1 MDSFTTMNELRIT
14 APLFEKLE
22 RHLFP
27 GDDDEHGAIICAGI
41 SESDR
46 GLRLLAREVVLA
58 RDGVDY
64 VPGQYGYRALTP
76 EFVAQVSNYCA
87 RQGMCYFAVH
97 CHGGDDFV
105 RFSDVDLESHRRGY
119 PALLDIMDGGPL
131 GAIVFAHNAVAGEIW
146 RPRKVS
152 KLTKLTV
159 VGVNHRR
166 LYPEPVQPP
175 PGCANVYHR
184 QSLLF
189 GAVGQDELRKAKVG
203 IIGLGGVGSLINE
216 WLARLGVGAIV
227 AVDFDRIEPSNRSRV
242 VDSLRSDCREWLL
255 ESKVP
260 LLQGVGRRLARYKI
274 HVAER
279 VARRANP
286 KVHFF
291 PIVGDVA
298 DENVAKSLRDID
310 YLFLCA
316 DTMQSRLVFNAL
328 VHQYLIPGVQIGAK
342 VTSDADTGD
351 VTDVFSVARLVL
363 PYPMGGCLLCNQLID
378 SAKLQ
383 EEALSP
389 DERRQQRYVD
399 DPRVHAPSVITL
411 NALGSA
417 QAANDFMMG
426 YLGLF
431 DAQQAKTGYRIHD
444 ALSRTWRS
452 ADCAYI
458 PSCPHCGM
466 NERSVFARGD
476 RASLPC
482 RART

>member
-1 MDSFTTMNELRIT
+1 MNELRIS
-14 APLFEKLE
+14 APLFEKLQL
-22 RHLFP
+22 HLFP
-27 GDDDEHGAIICAGI
+27 GDGDEHGAVICAGM
-41 SESDR
+41 SETDR
-46 GLRLLAREVVLA
+46 GLRLFAREIVLA

-76 EFVAQVSNYCA
+76 EFVARVSNHCA
-87 RQGMCYFAVH
+87 RQGLCYFAVH

-105 RFSDVDLESHRRGY
+105 RFSDVDLESHQRGY
-119 PALLDIMDGGPL
+119 PALLDITDGGPI
-131 GAIVFAHNAVAGEIW
+131 GALVFAHNAVAGEIW

-159 VGVNHRR
+159 IGVNHRR
-166 LYPEPVQPP
+166 LYPEPVQPTR
-175 PGCANVYHR
+175 GFADVYHR

-189 GAVGQDELRKAKVG
+189 GAVGQEELRKAKIG

-242 VDSLRSDCREWLL
+242 VDSLRSDCRDWLL
-255 ESKVP
+255 ESKIP
-260 LLQGVGRRLARYKI
+260 LLQGVGRRLARYKVHI
-274 HVAER
+274 AER

-286 KVHFF
+286 NIDFF
-291 PIVGDVA
+291 PIVGNVV
-298 DENVAKSLRDID
+298 DEKVAKSLRDID

-342 VTSDADTGD
+342 VTSDVDIGD

-363 PYPMGGCLLCNQLID
+363 PYQTGGCLLCNQLID

-389 DERRQQRYVD
+389 EERRQQRYVN
-399 DPRVHAPSVITL
+399 DPGVHAPSVITL

-431 DAQQAKTGYRIHD
+431 DTQEAKIGYRMHD

-452 ADCAYI
+452 ADCADTMN
-458 PSCPHCGM
+458 CLHCGTSD
-466 NERSVFARGD
+466 RSILARGD

-482 RART
+482 RNV